1 MSTSPSTPVSS
12 TGRRMAFAGSLLAG
26 GIAIG
31 SLFSPMALAGAQDDG
46 DTSVE
51 STVEESP
58 SDATTTDAT
67 ASDGEVGERRHRGAR
82 HFAESEVLQDL
93 LGLTADELVAAR
105 EEGSTLV
112 AIAADQGVS
121 ETELVSALVS
131 EATTRIADAV
141 EAGDLDADRAAMIT
155 ENLEERITER
165 VNRVPGEHDGQ
176 GRRGGIP
183 GRGFDGSALTDLGI
197 DVEVLREAMVGG
209 STLAEAAAAQG
220 VGEDDL
226 VAALTAE
233 AAERLADAV
242 ESGRI
247 DEDKAAELEADIA
260 ERVESSLDGSRLGS
274 GGRGG
279 RHGMSDDADPDA

>member
-46 DTSVE
+46 DTSIE
-51 STVEESP
+51 STVDTTD
-58 SDATTTDAT
+58 DATT
-67 ASDGEVGERRHRGAR
+67 DGEVGDRWHRGPR
-82 HFAESEVLQDL
+82 HFAGSEVLQDL

-105 EEGSTLV
+105 EDGSTLV

-121 ETELVSALVS
+121 ETELVAALVS

-141 EAGDLDADRAAMIT
+141 DAGELDADRAATIT

-165 VNRVPGEHDGQ
+165 VNRVPGEGDGH
-176 GRRGGIP
+176 GRRGGIA

-220 VGEDDL
+220 VDEDDL
-226 VAALTAE
+226 AAALTAE

-242 ESGRI
+242 ASGRI
-247 DEDKAAELEADIA
+247 DENKAAEIESEIA
-260 ERVESSLDGSRLGS
+260 ERVESSLDGSQPGF
-274 GGRGG
+274 GGRGGPGG